1 MNIYIIGSG
10 IVGLTIGIKIKE
22 KLTSSKV
29 TIIEKEELSI
39 KHGSGRNSGIIH
51 SGVYYPSETLKAKLC
66 IDGAKQ
72 LKNYVKNKK
81 LWIDE
86 CGKILVPTNDISYRN
101 LDLLIKRAKENN
113 VEANLISNT
122 EAIKL
127 EPNISPNFEKA
138 ILIPFTSIVNP
149 KEVMNSLLKDF
160 ISLGGEINYNEEVLS
175 IDSEINK
182 IKTKKN
188 YFNFDYVI
196 NCSGLHS
203 DRIARSAGLKFNY
216 SFLPFKGKYWKIKK
230 KYKLNKL
237 VYPVPDLNFP
247 FLGVHT
253 AHNKNNEVFLGPTST
268 PVFGRESY
276 SLFEN
281 FKLSEIKELLPSFL
295 IKILKNQNNLRNLA
309 VRELKMLTKNG
320 LIKEIKKLI
329 KNVEKEDLLFY
340 EEKTGIR
347 SQIFDNVSRNLI
359 NDFVVKKYNNNQ
371 MHILN
376 AVSPAFTASFSFADY
391 IIKEMNIN

>member
-1 MNIYIIGSG
+1 MNICIIGSG

-175 IDSEINK
+175 IDSEVNK

-237 VYPVPDLNFP
+237 IYPVPDLNFP

-253 AHNKNNEVFLGPTST
+253 AHNKDNEVFLGPTST

-281 FKLSEIKELLPSFL
+281 FKLSEITELLPSFL

-347 SQIFDNVSRNLI
+347 SQIFDNASRNLI

>member
-1 MNIYIIGSG
+1 
-10 IVGLTIGIKIKE
+10 
-22 KLTSSKV
+22 
-29 TIIEKEELSI
+29 
-39 KHGSGRNSGIIH
+39 
-51 SGVYYPSETLKAKLC
+51 
-66 IDGAKQ
+66 
-72 LKNYVKNKK
+72 
-81 LWIDE
+81 
-86 CGKILVPTNDISYRN
+86 
-101 LDLLIKRAKENN
+101 
-113 VEANLISNT
+113 
-122 EAIKL
+122 
-127 EPNISPNFEKA
+127 
-138 ILIPFTSIVNP
+138 
-149 KEVMNSLLKDF
+149 MNSLLKDF

-203 DRIARSAGLKFNY
+203 DKLARSAGLKFNY

-253 AHNKNNEVFLGPTST
+253 VHNKDNEVFLGPTST

-281 FKLSEIKELLPSFL
+281 FKLSEITELLPSFL

-347 SQIFDNVSRNLI
+347 SQIFDNTSRNLI

>member
-10 IVGLTIGIKIKE
+10 IVGLTIGIKIKK
-22 KLTSSKV
+22 KLKGSKV
-29 TIIEKEELSI
+29 TILEKEESSI

-72 LKNYVKNKK
+72 LKNYVKNRK

-86 CGKILVPTNDISYRN
+86 CGKILIPTNDISYKN
-101 LDLLIKRAKENN
+101 LDLLINRAKENN
-113 VEANLISNT
+113 IETNLISKYET
-122 EAIKL
+122 IKL
-127 EPNISPNFEKA
+127 EPNINPNFDKA
-138 ILIPFTSIVNP
+138 MYVPFTSVVNP

-160 ISLGGEINYNEEVLS
+160 LKLEGKIYYNEEVLN
-175 IDSEINK
+175 IESEANK

-188 YFNFDYVI
+188 YFNFDYLI
-196 NCSGLHS
+196 NSSGLHS

-230 KYKLNKL
+230 KYKLSKL

-253 AHNKNNEVFLGPTST
+253 VHNKNNEVFLGPTST

-276 SLFEN
+276 KFLEN
-281 FKLSEIKELLPSFL
+281 FKLTEIKELLPSFL

-309 VRELKMLTKNG
+309 LRELKMLTKSG

-329 KNVEKEDLLFY
+329 KNVDKEDLFFY

-347 SQIFDNVSRNLI
+347 SQIFDNTSKNLI
-359 NDFVVKKYNNNQ
+359 NDFVVKKYRNNQ
-371 MHILN
+371 IHILN
-376 AVSPAFTASFSFADY
+376 AVSPAFTASFAFADY

>member
-22 KLTSSKV
+22 KLTDSKV

-86 CGKILVPTNDISYRN
+86 CGKILVPTNDTSYRN

-175 IDSEINK
+175 IDSEVNK

-203 DRIARSAGLKFNY
+203 DKLARSAGLKFNY

-253 AHNKNNEVFLGPTST
+253 VHNKDNEVFLGPTST

-281 FKLSEIKELLPSFL
+281 FKLSEITELLPSFL

-347 SQIFDNVSRNLI
+347 SQIFDNTSRNLI

>member
-22 KLTSSKV
+22 KFKGSKV
-29 TIIEKEELSI
+29 TIIEKEELST

-86 CGKILVPTNDISYRN
+86 CGKILVPTNDVSYKN
-101 LDLLIKRAKENN
+101 LDLLINRAKENK
-113 VEANLISNT
+113 VEANLISNA

-127 EPNISPNFEKA
+127 EPNLSTDFEKA

-160 ISLGGEINYNEEVLS
+160 INLRGEINYNEEVIN
-175 IDSEINK
+175 IDSKVNK

-188 YFNFDYVI
+188 HLNFDYVI

-203 DRIARSAGLKFNY
+203 DRIAKSAGLEFNY

-237 VYPVPDLNFP
+237 IYPVPDLNFP

-253 AHNKNNEVFLGPTST
+253 AHNKDHEVFLGPTST

-281 FKLSEIKELLPSFL
+281 FKLSEITELLPSFFF
-295 IKILKNQNNLRNLA
+295 KILKNQNNLRNLA
-309 VRELKMLTKNG
+309 IRELKMLTKGG

-329 KNVEKEDLLFY
+329 KNVESEDLYFY

-347 SQIFDNVSRNLI
+347 SQIFDNTSKNLI
-359 NDFVVKKYNNNQ
+359 NDFVIKKFNNNQ
-371 MHILN
+371 MHVLN
-376 AVSPAFTASFSFADY
+376 AVSPAFTASFGFADY

>member
-10 IVGLTIGIKIKE
+10 IVGLTIGIKIKK
-22 KLTSSKV
+22 KLKGSKV
-29 TIIEKEELSI
+29 TILEKEESSI

-72 LKNYVKNKK
+72 LKNYVKNRK

-86 CGKILVPTNDISYRN
+86 CGKILIPTNDISYKN
-101 LDLLIKRAKENN
+101 LDLLINRAKENN
-113 VEANLISNT
+113 IETNLISKYET
-122 EAIKL
+122 IKL
-127 EPNISPNFEKA
+127 EPNINPNFDKA
-138 ILIPFTSIVNP
+138 MYIPFTSVVNP

-160 ISLGGEINYNEEVLS
+160 LKLEGKIYYNEEVLN
-175 IDSEINK
+175 IESEANK

-188 YFNFDYVI
+188 YFNFDYLI
-196 NCSGLHS
+196 NSSGLHS

-230 KYKLNKL
+230 KYKLSKL

-253 AHNKNNEVFLGPTST
+253 VHNKNNEVFLGPTST

-276 SLFEN
+276 KFLEN
-281 FKLSEIKELLPSFL
+281 FKLTEIKELLPSFL

-309 VRELKMLTKNG
+309 LRELKMLTKSG

-329 KNVEKEDLLFY
+329 KNVDKEDLFFY

-347 SQIFDNVSRNLI
+347 SQIFDNTSKNLI
-359 NDFVVKKYNNNQ
+359 NDFVVKKYRNNQ
-371 MHILN
+371 IHILN
-376 AVSPAFTASFSFADY
+376 AVSPAFTASFAFADY

>member
-22 KLTSSKV
+22 KLTDSKV

-86 CGKILVPTNDISYRN
+86 CGKILVPTNDISYKN

-127 EPNISPNFEKA
+127 EPNINPNFEKA

-149 KEVMNSLLKDF
+149 KEVMKSLLKDF

-175 IDSEINK
+175 IDSEFNK

-203 DRIARSAGLKFNY
+203 DKLARSAGLKFNY

-247 FLGVHT
+247 FLGLHT
-253 AHNKNNEVFLGPTST
+253 VHNKDNEVFLGPTST

-281 FKLSEIKELLPSFL
+281 FKLSEITELLPSFL

-309 VRELKMLTKNG
+309 VRELKILTKNG

-347 SQIFDNVSRNLI
+347 SQIFDNTSRNLI

>member
-22 KLTSSKV
+22 KLTGSKV

-122 EAIKL
+122 VAIKL

-188 YFNFDYVI
+188 YFIFDYVI

-253 AHNKNNEVFLGPTST
+253 AHNKDNEVFLGPTST

-281 FKLSEIKELLPSFL
+281 FKLSESTELLASFL

-347 SQIFDNVSRNLI
+347 SQIFDNTSRILI

>member
-22 KLTSSKV
+22 KLTDSKV

-86 CGKILVPTNDISYRN
+86 CGKILVPTNDTSYRN

-175 IDSEINK
+175 IDSEVNK

-203 DRIARSAGLKFNY
+203 DKIARSAGLKFNY

-253 AHNKNNEVFLGPTST
+253 VHNKDNEVFLGPTST

-281 FKLSEIKELLPSFL
+281 FKLSEITELLPSFL

-347 SQIFDNVSRNLI
+347 SQIFDNTSRNLI